1 MTRLIEIP
9 FSKSFASKFRLEDEF
24 SRSQKKN
31 IELFL
36 NPFSFDATVHYC
48 DANCRKK
55 VHGMVLVYHL
65 ISRQPPLCVFDDGF
79 NLSVCHNLNI
89 VV

>member
-1 MTRLIEIP
+1 MNFP
-9 FSKSFASKFRLEDEF
+9 GVK
-24 SRSQKKN
+24 KKN

-36 NPFSFDATVHYC
+36 NPFSFDATVHYR

>member
-24 SRSQKKN
+24 SRSQKKKYRAVLKS
-31 IELFL
+31 IF
-36 NPFSFDATVHYC
+36 FRR
-48 DANCRKK
+48 NCSLSRCKLQEK
-55 VHGMVLVYHL
+55 SAWDGLGLPLY
-65 ISRQPPLCVFDDGF
+65 RQPPLCVFDDGF